1 MVYGGGVE
9 ADALQRICAMSQ
21 CRDKV
26 LTEDAIRLRDVEW
39 RGSRRGN
46 VLCRRI
52 TGSLQTAM

>member
-9 ADALQRICAMSQ
+9 ADVLQRICAMSQ
-21 CRDKV
+21 CRGKA

-39 RGSRRGN
+39 RRSRRGK

-52 TGSLQTAM
+52 TGGLQIAM

>member
-26 LTEDAIRLRDVEW
+26 LTEDAIRLRDVEG
-39 RGSRRGN
+39 RGGR
-46 VLCRRI
+46 
-52 TGSLQTAM
+52 